1 VFSGLQKNSGPKKIS
16 DDDLC
21 RLYTNLASFQQKTA
35 EEFKKLLKISFFL
48 YRNALV

>member
-21 RLYTNLASFQQKTA
+21 LYTNLASFQQKTA